1 MTAQEKSLLIIG
13 AGKFSTEIEELAR
26 LCGYTGIAFVDD
38 RPSGWSSP
46 VIGRMADLP
55 ALRSRFG
62 SAIVAMGN
70 NENRKKFHE
79 QLKENGYRI
88 PALIHPAAYVS
99 PDAQI
104 APGCIVRAK
113 AVVSRYVKLGEGTV
127 VNLGALIDHHCE
139 IGAFSHIMM
148 GAVIRGNAVIG
159 AQSWVRANEVV
170 EGEPAPI

>member
-1 MTAQEKSLLIIG
+1 MTAQKNLLIIG

-26 LCGYTGIAFVDD
+26 LNGYIDIAFLDD
-38 RPSGWSSP
+38 QPSRWSSP
-46 VIGRMADLP
+46 VIGTIADLP
-55 ALRSRFG
+55 DLRPRFD

-70 NENRKKFHE
+70 NENRRKFHE
-79 QLKENGYRI
+79 QLKENGYQI
-88 PALIHPAAYVS
+88 PALVHPTAYVS

-104 APGCIVRAK
+104 SPGCIVRAK
-113 AVVSRYVKLGEGTV
+113 AVISRYVKLGEGTV

-159 AQSWVRANEVV
+159 EQSWVRANEVV
-170 EGEPAPI
+170 EGEAAPI